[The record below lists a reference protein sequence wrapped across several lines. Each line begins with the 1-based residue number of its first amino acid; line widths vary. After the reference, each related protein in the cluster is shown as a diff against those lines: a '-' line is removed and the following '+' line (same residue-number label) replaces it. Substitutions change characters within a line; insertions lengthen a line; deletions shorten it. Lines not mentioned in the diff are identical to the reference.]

1 MGIIVLPEVLRQK
14 LGDDGA
20 REFVNLLNDSVKAA
34 KENTSNVLAERF
46 EKRLAETE
54 SKIVRWMFG
63 FWVGQI
69 AVTIALISLLYKLIK

>member
-1 MGIIVLPEVLRQK
+1 MNIILLPEVLKQK

-20 REFVNLLNDSVKAA
+20 KEFVNLLNESVKAA
-34 KENTSNVLAERF
+34 KESTSDVLAERF

-54 SKIVRWMFG
+54 SKIIRWMFG

-69 AVTIALISLLYKLIK
+69 TVTIALISLLYKLAT